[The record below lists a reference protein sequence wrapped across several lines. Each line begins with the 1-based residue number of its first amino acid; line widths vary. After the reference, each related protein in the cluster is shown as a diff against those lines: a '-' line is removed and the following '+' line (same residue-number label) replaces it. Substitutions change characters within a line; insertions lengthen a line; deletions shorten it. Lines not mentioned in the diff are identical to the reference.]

1 MTSRQDM
8 DILSVL
14 AGGDRRSIGRVGAV
28 VPFVLAHPEQLP
40 VLLDGMEGED
50 EVLRMRCADAAE
62 KISISRPDWFV
73 PLRSRLLRLARTS
86 VQQELRWHIAQM
98 LPRIGLDAS
107 QRDVAITILLEYLRD
122 RSRIVTTSS
131 MTSLFEFAREDP
143 PLQRKLGPILE
154 RFLAHGSAA
163 ERSRAGRL
171 LRELGSSAGRGE
183 VRSESAR
190 RNR

>member
-62 KISISRPDWFV
+62 KISVSRPDWFV
-73 PLRSRLLRLARTS
+73 PLRSRLLQLSRAS
-86 VQQELRWHIAQM
+86 VQQELRWYIAQM
-98 LPRIGLDAS
+98 LPRIGLDAL
-107 QRDVAITILLEYLRD
+107 QRAVSSAVLLDYLSD
-122 RSRIVTTSS
+122 MCCIVPTPS
-131 MTSLFEFAREDP
+131 MTY
-143 PLQRKLGPILE
+143 
-154 RFLAHGSAA
+154 
-163 ERSRAGRL
+163 
-171 LRELGSSAGRGE
+171 
-183 VRSESAR
+183 
-190 RNR
+190 

>member
-1 MTSRQDM
+1 MKGHQDM
-8 DILSVL
+8 DIFSAL
-14 AGGDRRSIGRVGAV
+14 AGGDRRSIGCVAAV
-28 VPFVLAHPEQLP
+28 VPFVLDHPEQLP
-40 VLLDGMEGED
+40 LLIDGMESQD
-50 EVLRMRCADAAE
+50 EALRMRCADAAE
-62 KISISRPDWFV
+62 KISIRRPDWFV
-73 PLRSRLLRLARTS
+73 PLRSRLLQLARTS

-98 LPRIGLDAS
+98 LPRIGLDVL
-107 QRDVAITILLEYLRD
+107 QRAVAIAVLLEYLSD
-122 RSRIVTTSS
+122 RSGIVTTSS

-171 LRELGSSAGRGE
+171 LRKLPSSAGRGE
-183 VRSESAR
+183 GTSESAR